1 VYVFSI
7 RKSTIKKLQLLLL
20 FYSEYGKFLTKNIGY
35 EQFRYFCVMN
45 VLKKLFNFYLDSSIH
60 IGFSVYVLTYS
71 TLVLFDF
78 PYDEAVLYFTFYGT
92 IVTYNFIKYGSS
104 AKRYFFVT
112 SSYRKWIQRL
122 SFICFG
128 LALFYAY
135 HLQLRT
141 LVWAIGLSILSSLY
155 IIPFL
160 PNQKNFRTL
169 PGLKILIVALCW
181 AGVTVVLPLVNVNA
195 FQLNQ
200 SIILFLIQ
208 RVLLVLIL
216 MIPFEISDLKFDTF
230 ALGTMP
236 QRIGVAKTKLIAYG
250 WILLFVAIE
259 FWQAKIYSTVFFST
273 IGLSVLLGIFV
284 WQASIKKSKYFTSF
298 WVESIPIVWFIA
310 LLFL

>member
-1 VYVFSI
+1 
-7 RKSTIKKLQLLLL
+7 
-20 FYSEYGKFLTKNIGY
+20 
-35 EQFRYFCVMN
+35 MN

-60 IGFSVYVLTYS
+60 IGLSVYALTYS
-71 TLVLFDF
+71 TLLLFEL

-104 AKRYFFVT
+104 AKRYFFVA
-112 SSYRKWIQRL
+112 SAYKKWIQLL

-135 HLQLRT
+135 QLQLKT
-141 LVWAIGLSILSSLY
+141 LFFAIGFSVLSSLY
-155 IIPFL
+155 ILPFL
-160 PNQKNFRTL
+160 PKQKNFRTL

-181 AGVTVVLPLVNVNA
+181 AGVTVVLPLVNADV

-200 SIILFLIQ
+200 LAILVLIQ

-216 MIPFEISDLKFDTF
+216 MIPFEISDLQFD
-230 ALGTMP
+230 ASGLGTMP
-236 QRIGVAKTKLIAYG
+236 QRIGIAKTKLIAYA
-250 WILLFVAIE
+250 WILFFVVIE
-259 FWQAKIYSTVFFST
+259 FWQTEIYSTVFFST
-273 IGLSVLLGIFV
+273 IGLSVLLAIVV

-298 WVESIPIVWFIA
+298 WVESIPIIWFLA